1 MEGRWPRY
9 VGRTS
14 ATPTTGDADVLR
26 DRRVL
31 VTGAGGFIGAHLVRR
46 LVDLKADVHTV
57 SRRGDGRTTRCVQA
71 DLRDPSATAEAVRAV
86 QPEIVFH
93 LAGEVY
99 GSRDVRAVLPTLAGN
114 LQSTVNL
121 LSAATETGLPRVVL
135 AGSMEE
141 PEPTEVRASASS
153 PYAVSKWAAGA
164 YAQLFH
170 GLWAL
175 PTVVLRIAMT
185 YGPAQPD
192 GRKLVPYVIDSLLAG
207 RAPELTSGKRKIDWV
222 FVDDVVDAFIAAAC
236 VPAAAGRTFD
246 IGSGVPV
253 DIRETVELLRR
264 LVGSNVLPHYGAVAD
279 RPLDSAR
286 IADVRDAAELLGWRA
301 GVELQDG
308 LSRTVE
314 WYRDRSQ
321 HALPRLGE

>member
-1 MEGRWPRY
+1 MENRWPHY
-9 VGRTS
+9 DGGSGTAPSV
-14 ATPTTGDADVLR
+14 DAGALR
-26 DRRVL
+26 GCRVL
-31 VTGAGGFIGAHLVRR
+31 VTGAGGFIGTHLVRR
-46 LVDLKADVHTV
+46 LVELGADTHTV
-57 SRRGDGRTTRCVQA
+57 SRRTDGDNARWKVHHA
-71 DLRDPSATAEAVRAV
+71 DLRNASATADVMDAA
-86 QPEIVFH
+86 QPEVVFH

-99 GSRDVRAVLPTLAGN
+99 GSRELRAVLPTLTGN

-141 PEPTEVRASASS
+141 PEPAEVRSSASS
-153 PYAVSKWAAGA
+153 PYALSKWAAAA

-170 GLWAL
+170 ALWSL

-192 GRKLVPYVIDSLLAG
+192 GRKLVPYVVNSLLAG
-207 RAPELTSGKRKIDWV
+207 REPQLTSGTRKIDWV
-222 FVDDVVDAFIAAAC
+222 YVDDVVDAFVAAAC
-236 VPAAAGRTFD
+236 VPAAVGRTFD
-246 IGSGVPV
+246 VGSGLPV
-253 DIRETVELLRR
+253 DIRQTVEMLRQV
-264 LVGSNVLPHYGAVAD
+264 VGADVLPRYGAIED

-301 GVELQDG
+301 TVGLQDG

-314 WYRDRSQ
+314 WYRDR
-321 HALPRLGE
+321 ADPPPPA